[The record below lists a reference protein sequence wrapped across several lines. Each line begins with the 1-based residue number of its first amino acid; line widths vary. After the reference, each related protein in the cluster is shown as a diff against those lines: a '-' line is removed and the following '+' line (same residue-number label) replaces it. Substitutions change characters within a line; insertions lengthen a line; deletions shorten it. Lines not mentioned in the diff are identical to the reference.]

1 MKQVNI
7 KHFSSATKVA
17 RRPAHTIAVD
27 CADQGAENK
36 VSFFLVQEV
45 LHANQWCG
53 RKQTESHVPHERDL
67 KKAGP
72 AEQLSGEPTY
82 RSSGRK

>member
-1 MKQVNI
+1 MKQVKI
-7 KHFSSATKVA
+7 QHFSTATKVA

-27 CADQGAENK
+27 CAENK